1 MNKETLYRF
10 FEGTA
15 SFEEEEQVRAWIE
28 VSPENGH
35 AFMKERKL
43 FDAILL
49 LGEDNKLSEKRKA
62 HILHLSSLRTELLK
76 IVAVVAITLGIGYI
90 YLQQIPSTG
99 LTAMQT
105 IYVPAGQRIN
115 ITLPDGTNVWLN
127 ARTTIQYPISFNSD
141 KRKIILDG
149 EAYFD
154 VAKNKKIPFIVHTDK
169 YEVEVTG
176 TKFNVEAYADKDEF
190 EATLMEGQVKIAS
203 NTNQSQVITLAPDSK
218 AYLKDGKL
226 AVAPVDDYNPYRWK
240 DGLICFKNESF
251 TSIMK
256 EFEKYYGINIY
267 VNNNNNVLKY
277 FYTGKF
283 RQTDGIDYALR
294 VLQKDIRFEYRRD
307 DENHMIFIE

>member
-15 SFEEEEQVRAWIE
+15 SLEEEKQLRTWMETSSENERAFI
-28 VSPENGH
+28 
-35 AFMKERKL
+35 KERKL

-49 LGEDNKLSEKRKA
+49 LGEYNKTDKKKALLSR
-62 HILHLSSLRTELLK
+62 LSSLRTELIK
-76 IVAVVAITLGIGYI
+76 IAAVIAVTLGIGYL
-90 YLQQIPSTG
+90 YEQQTTAAE
-99 LTAMQT
+99 LVAMQT

-127 ARTTIQYPISFNSD
+127 ARTTMQYPVTFNSD
-141 KRKIILDG
+141 KRKVILEG

-154 VAKNKKIPFIVHTDK
+154 VASNKKVPFLVHTDLCD
-169 YEVEVTG
+169 VEVTG
-176 TKFNVEAYADKDEF
+176 TKFNVEAYADKNEF
-190 EATLMEGQVKIAS
+190 ETTLMEGQVKVAS
-203 NTNQSQVITLAPDSK
+203 NTSTSEVITLVPDSK

-226 AVAPVDDYNPYRWK
+226 KVVPVDDYNPYRWK

-251 TSIMK
+251 ASIMK
-256 EFEKYYGINIY
+256 EFEKYYGISIH
-267 VNNNNNVLKY
+267 VNNRKVQKY

-294 VLQKDIRFEYRRD
+294 VLQKDIRFGYQRD
-307 DENHMIFIE
+307 DENHLIFIE